1 MSFDLDALYYLSAG
15 MYLYVTIALGLG
27 LAFRIFQL
35 NGGGAP
41 TPPMRLMGLG
51 MLLDVLP
58 TTAHALQRWLWPEY
72 LMFFEHFY
80 ILSDLLITTIFV
92 LAMHS
97 LGTSKYP
104 SRKESLSVLLPALAI
119 FVVYE
124 LFLNVWVFNIL
135 TMLWLVSIV
144 LWAFVVMRRHDRML
158 YFHYSNVE
166 SRRTTWLVYV
176 LLWAFVVYPMY
187 ELVLVNDKY
196 ADVVCVLYSV
206 SMVAVYAV
214 VSRFIFV
221 HTCSSETMVESLGS
235 FDTTIPSTDAEAEQP
250 SAQVKKYF
258 SDSQLRQMKDTLRQ
272 LMEEEKL
279 YRDPDLCVDSL
290 VKRMGT
296 NASYF
301 YYFMRDVIGAS
312 FFDYVNEYRINE
324 AKQLLLQGEKV
335 DAVAEQV
342 GYNSSNVFRRVFKK
356 MTNMTPS
363 EWRKNQG

>member
-58 TTAHALQRWLWPEY
+58 TAAHALQRWLWPEY

-80 ILSDLLITTIFV
+80 ILSDLLVTCVFF
-92 LAMHS
+92 LAAHA
-97 LGTSKYP
+97 LATSKYP
-104 SRKESLSVLLPALAI
+104 SRKVSLLVLLPAMAI
-119 FVVYE
+119 YIVYE
-124 LFLNVWVFNIL
+124 LTLNVWVFNIL
-135 TMLWLVSIV
+135 TMLWIV
-144 LWAFVVMRRHDRML
+144 AILIWTYVVVRRHDKMIF
-158 YFHYSNVE
+158 FHYSNVE

-176 LLWAFVVYPMY
+176 LVWVFVVYPMY
-187 ELVLVNDKY
+187 ELALVNIRY
-196 ADVVCVLYSV
+196 ADLMYILYSL

-258 SDSQLRQMKDTLRQ
+258 SDSQLHQMKSSLHQ

-296 NASYF
+296 NASYL

-324 AKQLLLQGEKV
+324 AKQLLLQGEKI

-363 EWRKNQG
+363 EWRMNQG